1 MSILNLKSSYTKLAL
16 EKSEKQIASIDFETA
31 LLNGFNNFV
40 PHFIGHICMHWQT

>member
-31 LLNGFNNFV
+31 LLNSFNNFV
-40 PHFIGHICMHWQT
+40 PQFIGHLCKHWQT